1 MHLLFFGGEGCWAL
15 YLSLGAYSLVLLTG
29 LALICSWAVNSR
41 INMVYR
47 LSIIG
52 QLLLILWGVHEPTHW
67 FIVWPVPSRKTWFAR
82 CRLVLFWT
90 HFIVYEVTNAKTVI
104 TQKGINWWVIER
116 EYEVGWNLF
125 KYHIVWFLEL
135 TSGINYC
142 TKEFESIWSAMFKF
156 WHVTNSLPALNGW
169 SSIQWV
175 VGLSDFPYFLEIAIV
190 RR

>member
-1 MHLLFFGGEGCWAL
+1 
-15 YLSLGAYSLVLLTG
+15 
-29 LALICSWAVNSR
+29 
-41 INMVYR
+41 MVYR

-52 QLLLILWGVHEPTHW
+52 QLLLILWDVHEPTHW

-90 HFIVYEVTNAKTVI
+90 YFIVYEVTNAKTVI

-142 TKEFESIWSAMFKF
+142 TKEFQSIWSAMFKY
-156 WHVTNSLPALNGW
+156 WHVTNSLPALWLEFNTMGCRIKW
-169 SSIQWV
+169 FSLFPWNSYGEKIKTKLNSLLPHQTILFILTFRE
-175 VGLSDFPYFLEIAIV
+175 VGLAAWYLGCCQMT
-190 RR
+190 